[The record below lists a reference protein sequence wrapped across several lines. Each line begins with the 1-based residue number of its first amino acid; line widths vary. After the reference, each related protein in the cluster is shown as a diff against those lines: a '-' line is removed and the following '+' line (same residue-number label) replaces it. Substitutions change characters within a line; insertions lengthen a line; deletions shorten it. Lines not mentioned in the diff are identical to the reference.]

1 MSNTTGK
8 RSVRNMQRRQ
18 VRRVL
23 NGAKDFFTHA
33 GSAITI
39 RKGWGG
45 GIGKNNVLDRSQDA

>member
-8 RSVRNMQRRQ
+8 RGVRNMQRRQ

-23 NGAKDFFTHA
+23 NGSPEFFTRA

-45 GIGKNNVLDRSQDA
+45 GIGKNNLLDRSVEA